1 MSAHRWRR
9 SDGLVVAVDEL
20 TEAIPMFTHE
30 LDDITFVV
38 DLVEE
43 WLRLQPDARLE
54 LAAFLNDDARRTT
67 VWDVITALGA
77 ISVQL
82 HQLAHGAPTGTPDQ
96 PY

>member
-1 MSAHRWRR
+1 MSARR
-9 SDGLVVAVDEL
+9 RRNDGLVYTVDEL

-43 WLRLQPDARLE
+43 WLRHQPDARLE
-54 LAAFLNDDARRTT
+54 LAAFLNDDGRRTT
-67 VWDVITALGA
+67 VWDVITALGT
-77 ISVQL
+77 ISVHL
-82 HQLAHGAPTGTPDQ
+82 HQLAHGARTGTPDQ